1 MDMLQAMRVFVR
13 VVDAGSFTAA
23 AKLADTSTAQVSR
36 LVAELE
42 NHLHARLLNRTT
54 RRLALTEVGARF
66 LERSREI
73 LAQLDQAQEEACGA
87 HLTPRGRLRV
97 HSTTGLGI
105 QLLAG
110 LAGRYGERYPEVSLD
125 LTLSQHQPDLLEAGL
140 DVIITLSRELPD
152 SELIAQRL
160 GEVGNVVC
168 AAPGYLEQYGVPQQP
183 RDLQQHRC
191 LRLAD
196 PVFADEWRFI
206 ADGAEDVIRPGEAF
220 KVNVAEAMASAA
232 EAGMGI
238 CLLPDYVAA
247 PALQRG
253 ALLRLLPRYRLQEK
267 QIHAL
272 YPSRRFL
279 DAKIKT
285 WVDFLALEL
294 PRAFADYR
302 RILQDPAHW
311 A

>member
-1 MDMLQAMRVFVR
+1 MDMLHAMRAFVR

-23 AKLADTSTAQVSR
+23 ARQTDTSTAQVSR
-36 LVAELE
+36 LVSELE
-42 NHLHARLLNRTT
+42 NHLHARLLQRTT

-73 LAQLDQAQEEACGA
+73 LAQLDDARQEACGA
-87 HLTPRGRLRV
+87 HLMPRGRLRV

-105 QLLAG
+105 QLLSG
-110 LAGRYGERYPEVSLD
+110 LAGHYCERYPEVSLD
-125 LTLSQHQPDLLEAGL
+125 LSLSQRQPDLLEAGL
-140 DVIITLSRELPD
+140 DVIITLSRDLPD

-160 GEVGNVVC
+160 GPVFHVVC
-168 AAPGYLEQYGVPQQP
+168 AAPSYLQRHGVPRRP
-183 RDLQQHRC
+183 TDLHDHRC
-191 LRLAD
+191 LRLLD
-196 PVFADEWRFI
+196 PVFADDWHFVG
-206 ADGAEDVIRPGEAF
+206 DGVEEVIRPGETF

-253 ALLRLLPRYRLQEK
+253 TLLRLLPQYRLQEK
-267 QIHAL
+267 QIHA
-272 YPSRRFL
+272 PSRRFL
-279 DAKIKT
+279 DAKIRT
-285 WVDFLALEL
+285 WLDFLAQAL
-294 PRAFADYR
+294 PRAFDDYHR
-302 RILQDPAHW
+302 VLRDETHW

>member
-1 MDMLQAMRVFVR
+1 MDMLHAMRAFVR
-13 VVDAGSFTAA
+13 VVDTGSFTAA
-23 AKLADTSTAQVSR
+23 ARQTDTSTAQVSR
-36 LVAELE
+36 LVSELE
-42 NHLHARLLNRTT
+42 NHLHARLLQRTT

-73 LAQLDQAQEEACGA
+73 LAQLDDARQEACGA
-87 HLTPRGRLRV
+87 HLTPRGRLRL

-105 QLLAG
+105 QLLSS
-110 LAGRYGERYPEVSLD
+110 LAGHYCERYPEVSLD
-125 LTLSQHQPDLLEAGL
+125 LSPSQRQPDLLEAGL
-140 DVIITLSRELPD
+140 DVIITLSRDLPD

-160 GEVGNVVC
+160 GPVFHVVC
-168 AAPGYLEQYGVPQQP
+168 AAPSYLQRHGVPRRP
-183 RDLQQHRC
+183 TDLHDHRC
-191 LRLAD
+191 LRLLD
-196 PVFADEWRFI
+196 PVFADDWHFVG
-206 ADGAEDVIRPGEAF
+206 DGVEEVIRPGETF

-253 ALLRLLPRYRLQEK
+253 TLLRLLPQYRLQEK

-279 DAKIKT
+279 DAKIRT
-285 WVDFLALEL
+285 WLDFLAQAL
-294 PRAFADYR
+294 PRAFDDYHR
-302 RILQDPAHW
+302 VLRDETHW